1 MQSDATTVDDYLA
14 ELEPDRKASV
24 AAVRDVVLANLPDG
38 YEEVMQYGMI
48 SYIVPTAILAET
60 YNGQQ
65 LMYAALASQKR
76 YMSLYLTNVYGDE
89 GSAEWF
95 RQRYAASGKKLN
107 MGKSCVRFRKLED
120 LPLDVVGEAIALTPI
135 DEFLEIYRASRVG
148 PPQVARGTLSVDR
161 TWSSR
166 RFHIPA
172 VHGDRCARLLPT
184 SGDRKDKAPGGGV
197 TKTGC

>member
-1 MQSDATTVDDYLA
+1 MQSDATTVNDYLS
-14 ELEPDRKASV
+14 ELDPDRKTSV
-24 AAVRDVVLANLPDG
+24 AAVRGVILENLPDG

-48 SYIVPTAILAET
+48 SYIVPTSVLAET
-60 YNGQQ
+60 YNGQP

-120 LPLDVVGEAIALTPI
+120 LPLDVVGEAIALTPLN
-135 DEFLEIYRASRVG
+135 EFLEIYRASRVG
-148 PPQVARGTLSVDR
+148 
-161 TWSSR
+161 R
-166 RFHIPA
+166 R
-172 VHGDRCARLLPT
+172 
-184 SGDRKDKAPGGGV
+184 K
-197 TKTGC
+197 